1 MDKSKIPYG
10 MYCYGRGGRSDKCP
24 YWEYIETIIFYKD
37 SKNNCDSYD
46 KCEDNDKC
54 GTSFRTSCKVDVIK
68 CNYLNLIDKD
78 EKTLL
83 WDQVKECGINE
94 WEDE

>member
-1 MDKSKIPYG
+1 MDKSKIPHG
-10 MYCYGRGGRSDKCP
+10 AYCYGEGGRDDKCP
-24 YWEYIETIIFYKD
+24 YWEYVTTIIFYKD
-37 SKNNCDSYD
+37 SKNNCNSYD

-68 CNYLNLIDKD
+68 CSYLNLIDKD
-78 EKTLL
+78 EETLL